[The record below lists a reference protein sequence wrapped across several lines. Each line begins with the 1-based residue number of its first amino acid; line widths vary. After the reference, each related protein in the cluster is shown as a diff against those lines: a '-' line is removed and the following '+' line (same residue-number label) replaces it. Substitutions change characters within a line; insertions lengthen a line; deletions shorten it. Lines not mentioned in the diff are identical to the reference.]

1 MDDARTV
8 EVPIHRL
15 RADAS
20 RPGVDA
26 VAVEEPLEIR
36 VQLGADAPGTRRTL
50 SVTMRTPGGEREDA
64 ELAVGLLVSEGVVR
78 GRDDVLDARRCGP
91 DARPAPNTIRVT
103 LAGSADLSTMSRR
116 GVTTSACGVCGKTSL
131 DALRPTP
138 AWPLPAD
145 APTLEPAVIHGF
157 GATLRDAQEV
167 FDRTG
172 GLHAA
177 ALFDAG
183 GALHCLREDVGR
195 HNAVDKVVGAQ
206 LLAGRLPAHDR
217 VLFVSGRASFELVL
231 KAVMAGIPVLAAVG
245 APSSL
250 AVSLAAESGLTLLG
264 FVRDGRFNVY
274 AGGHRLPAG
283 REQTERRASVVEGTP

>member
-1 MDDARTV
+1 VDVRTV
-8 EVPIHRL
+8 EVPIERL
-15 RADAS
+15 RGDAS
-20 RPGVDA
+20 RAGVDA

-36 VQLGADAPGTRRTL
+36 VQLGAHAPGTRRTL

-78 GRDDVLDARRCGP
+78 GLDDVVDARRCGP

-103 LAGSADLSTMSRR
+103 LAGSADLSSMSRR

-138 AWPLPAD
+138 AWALPPD
-145 APTLEPAVIHGF
+145 APSLEPSVIHGL
-157 GATLRDAQEV
+157 GAALRDAQEV

-183 GALHCLREDVGR
+183 GALQSLREDVGR

-217 VLFVSGRASFELVL
+217 LLFVSGRASFELVL
-231 KAVMAGIPVLAAVG
+231 KAVMAGIPALAAVG

-274 AGGHRLPAG
+274 AGGHRLSGIGRQQTDRRSPA
-283 REQTERRASVVEGTP
+283 VEESP